1 MADTEAA
8 PPVEATQTD
17 TPSTPPPTP
26 AAPPPDDGKGPVPYH
41 RFVDVIRERDDF
53 RSRWEAASA
62 SDRALTEAR
71 AEAERARAE
80 LEAERLARTED
91 RAFYGAGLVDSD
103 AQDVAR
109 LLYGKLAD
117 KPDGGLA
124 AWLKA
129 TTENPDAAPVP
140 LRPYIVKPP
149 PGPAPA
155 PARNVA
161 PGAEQRSVSGDVS
174 ADQLRALREE
184 AQRTG
189 DWTAWRNASQAAAK
203 RR

>member
-8 PPVEATQTD
+8 PPVEAAPTV
-17 TPSTPPPTP
+17 PPAEPPPAP
-26 AAPPPDDGKGPVPYH
+26 AASPPDEKGPVPYH
-41 RFVDVIRERDDF
+41 RFVDVIRERDDY

-62 SDRALTEAR
+62 SDKALTEAR
-71 AEAERARAE
+71 TAAEQARAE
-80 LEAERLARTED
+80 LEAERAARAED
-91 RAFYGAGLVDSD
+91 RAFYGAGLVDAD

-109 LLYGKLAD
+109 LLYGKLAE
-117 KPDGGLA
+117 KPEGGLA

-140 LRPYIVKPP
+140 LRPYIVKQPAPP
-149 PGPAPA
+149 PPAPT
-155 PARNVA
+155 RSVT
-161 PGAEQRSVSGDVS
+161 PGAEQRAVTGDVS

-189 DWTAWRNASQAAAK
+189 DWTAWRNASQAAA
-203 RR
+203 RLR